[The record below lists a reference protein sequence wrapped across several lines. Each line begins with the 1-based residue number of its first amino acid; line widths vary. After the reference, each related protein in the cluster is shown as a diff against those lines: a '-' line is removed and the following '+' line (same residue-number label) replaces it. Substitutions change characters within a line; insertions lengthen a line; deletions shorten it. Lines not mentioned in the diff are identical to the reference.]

1 MPRYALLILP
11 ATNRVYA
18 EASVDLLR
26 AELAVFDERALAGRL
41 GEVEQARL
49 GGVPYL
55 LFTAD
60 ELSGRDLAYLSQ
72 LSSLYALFEVFG
84 GSDADLRLRPVGLT
98 PLAVFD
104 DDLLTIQKYVGKTNE
119 YFTRLLL
126 NVTVLSSDFADS
138 MLDRR
143 LHVFDP
149 LCGRGTTLNQALMY
163 GYDATGLELDG
174 KDVEAYSAF
183 IRTWL
188 KRKRLKHHAEF
199 TPVRRER
206 ALIGRRLH
214 VTLGA
219 DKEAYKAGDALSL
232 TVVNGDTTRARDF
245 FRPRSFDVVVA
256 DAPYGVRHGSQAG
269 GGGSEGS
276 GDGDGSSGGGG
287 SSGGS
292 GRKAGGGGRRSEG
305 GRAGRRD
312 ARRGTAAGRSSG
324 LSRRPL
330 DLLTA
335 AMPGWAEL
343 LRPGGAVGISWNVHG
358 ASRDAA
364 AQVLADAGL
373 DVCEGP
379 AYEGFRHRVDQAIIR
394 DILVARKP

>member
-1 MPRYALLILP
+1 MTRYALLILP

-18 EASVDLLR
+18 EASPGLLR
-26 AELAVFDERALAGRL
+26 AELAVFAERALAGRL
-41 GEVEQARL
+41 DEVEEATL

-55 LFTAD
+55 LLTAD
-60 ELSGRDLAYLSQ
+60 ELSGRDIAYLSQ
-72 LSSLYALFEVFG
+72 LSSLYALFEVSGEG
-84 GSDADLRLRPVGLT
+84 GPGVRLRPVELT
-98 PLAVFD
+98 PVAEFD
-104 DDLLTIQKYVGKTNE
+104 DDLLTIQKYAGKTNE
-119 YFTRLLL
+119 YFTKLLL
-126 NVTVLSSDFADS
+126 NVTVLSSDFADT

-163 GYDATGLELDG
+163 GYDTTGLEHDG

-199 TPVRRER
+199 TPIRRDR
-206 ALIGRRLH
+206 KVIGRRLH
-214 VTLGA
+214 VTLAA

-245 FRPRSFDVVVA
+245 FRARSFDVVVA
-256 DAPYGVRHGSQAG
+256 DAPYGVQHGSRTH
-269 GGGSEGS
+269 GSRE
-276 GDGDGSSGGGG
+276 DEL
-287 SSGGS
+287 
-292 GRKAGGGGRRSEG
+292 RGGGRR
-305 GRAGRRD
+305 
-312 ARRGTAAGRSSG
+312 RGDGRSG
-324 LSRRPL
+324 DGGVRGGDGGVRGGALSRRPL

-335 AMPGWAEL
+335 AVPGWVEL

-358 ASRDAA
+358 ASREDA

-373 DVCEGP
+373 DVCEGG

>member
-26 AELAVFDERALAGRL
+26 AELAVFAERALAGRL
-41 GEVEQARL
+41 GEVEEARL

-55 LFTAD
+55 LFTAE
-60 ELSGRDLAYLSQ
+60 ELSGRDIAYLSQ
-72 LSSLYALFEVFG
+72 LSSLYALFEVSG
-84 GSDADLRLRPVGLT
+84 ADGDPSRGAGDGTDLLLRPVELT

-104 DDLLTIQKYVGKTNE
+104 DDLLTIQKYAGKTNE
-119 YFTRLLL
+119 YFTKLLL
-126 NVTVLSSDFADS
+126 NVTVLSSDFADA

-163 GYDATGLELDG
+163 GYDATGLEHDS

-188 KRKRLKHHAEF
+188 KRKRLKHQAEF
-199 TPVRRER
+199 TPVRRDR
-206 ALIGRRLH
+206 KVIGRRLH
-214 VTLGA
+214 VMLAA

-256 DAPYGVRHGSQAG
+256 DAPYGVQHGSRMRGGGDSGRGGGDSGRGSEGARGSDGRRGGRGGDG
-269 GGGSEGS
+269 GGGS
-276 GDGDGSSGGGG
+276 
-287 SSGGS
+287 
-292 GRKAGGGGRRSEG
+292 
-305 GRAGRRD
+305 
-312 ARRGTAAGRSSG
+312 

-330 DLLTA
+330 DLLRA
-335 AMPGWAEL
+335 AVPAWVEL
-343 LRPGGAVGISWNVHG
+343 LRPGGAVGISWNIHG
-358 ASRDAA
+358 ASRDDA
-364 AQVLADAGL
+364 AQVLRDAGL
-373 DVCEGP
+373 DVCEGA
-379 AYEGFRHRVDQAIIR
+379 AYEGFQHRVDQAIIR
-394 DILVARKP
+394 DILVAQKP